1 MVNNPLG
8 KQTQSS
14 VLTVNPFSLT
24 TPKPVP
30 NFINNE
36 VLIIYIVGFVCGA
49 VVLASMIW
57 LIVCTCKHKPCG
69 GNPGSNIQVSGH
81 RRSRSYDKTDSI
93 IGGVSGLPLTNDYQI
108 RKPMVA
114 VVANQYTSTH
124 RLDPRKGSLTPDQLR
139 ERGRLLEPTISR
151 PEEAVN
157 IIRDDEDDEENN
169 DYEVEQSS
177 EKDSGTGDSQCV
189 SREHLVDE
197 HVAKHGGG
205 ESTMSLTEF
214 ESTDLTRLDDDT
226 IEEENSEGCGEAILS
241 ASNSILTDSSRTSVD
256 VKDPA
261 APPPPSTKAHLRT
274 FKPQRRSL
282 SRDFLNCEESSE
294 IRTERPMRKRGSA
307 IELNGEK
314 YLLIENHGASVAARD
329 PKMDPHVYRGGG
341 KPQSGL
347 EFNEKLLEHSLNSTD
362 YSLQSR
368 RQRSKILAAQV
379 HSLPRKPKK
388 AKNDHLS
395 QTQSPKS
402 PNATEEIYAT
412 VALKA
417 DDKLF

>member
-14 VLTVNPFSLT
+14 VLTVSPFSPT

-69 GNPGSNIQVSGH
+69 SNTGSNIQVSGH
-81 RRSRSYDKTDSI
+81 RRSRSYDKTDSV

-124 RLDPRKGSLTPDQLR
+124 RLDPRKGSLTTDELQ
-139 ERGRLLEPTISR
+139 ERGRLLEPISS

-157 IIRDDEDDEENN
+157 IIRDDDEEENN

-189 SREHLVDE
+189 SREHLVE
-197 HVAKHGGG
+197 ERVAKHGGG

-214 ESTDLTRLDDDT
+214 EATDLTRLDDDT

-241 ASNSILTDSSRTSVD
+241 ASNSILTDSSRISVE
-256 VKDPA
+256 VKDPLP
-261 APPPPSTKAHLRT
+261 PPPPSKAHLRT
-274 FKPQRRSL
+274 FKPQQRSL
-282 SRDFLNCEESSE
+282 SRDFLNCEENSE
-294 IRTERPMRKRGSA
+294 LRSEKAMRKRGSA

-314 YLLIENHGASVAARD
+314 YLLIENHGASVTTRD
-329 PKMDPHVYRGGG
+329 SKMDPHVYRGGG

-388 AKNDHLS
+388 AKNEHLS
-395 QTQSPKS
+395 QTQSP
-402 PNATEEIYAT
+402 NASEEIYAT

>member
-1 MVNNPLG
+1 M
-8 KQTQSS
+8 
-14 VLTVNPFSLT
+14 LTVNPYSST

-69 GNPGSNIQVSGH
+69 HTGSNTQVNGAH
-81 RRSRSYDKTDSI
+81 RHRNRSYDKSDSV
-93 IGGVSGLPLTNDYQI
+93 IGGVSGLPLANDYQI
-108 RKPMVA
+108 RKPMVS

-124 RLDPRKGSLTPDQLR
+124 RLDLRKGSLANEPQASE
-139 ERGRLLEPTISR
+139 ERGRLLEPISR
-151 PEEAVN
+151 PEPEAVN
-157 IIRDDEDDEENN
+157 VIRNGEEN
-169 DYEVEQSS
+169 DDAEDSS

-189 SREHLVDE
+189 SREHLVDGDVE
-197 HVAKHGGG
+197 AKHGGG

-214 ESTDLTRLDDDT
+214 EATDLTRLDCDDDT

-241 ASNSILTDSSRTSVD
+241 ASNSILTDSSRTSVTD
-256 VKDPA
+256 LKE
-261 APPPPSTKAHLRT
+261 PSTNANFRT
-274 FKPQRRSL
+274 FKPPQRRSL
-282 SRDFLNCEESSE
+282 SRDFLNCDSSDAV
-294 IRTERPMRKRGSA
+294 RTESGSTMKKRGSA

-314 YLLIENHGASVAARD
+314 YLLIENHGASVAAA
-329 PKMDPHVYRGGG
+329 KMDPHVYRGGG

-388 AKNDHLS
+388 AKNNEQLSS
-395 QTQSPKS
+395 QTQSPKAS
-402 PNATEEIYAT
+402 EELYAT